1 MAHALGARAS
11 VSPSVG
17 TDASLRKTG
26 FKDHKNLRFDNQLWI
41 TLPSVNLKSRYS
53 STKYQF
59 KVMSMSVQQA
69 VRSKIPIQPLEL
81 ENATEP
87 PLNLHKPKEPYT
99 ATIVSVERLVGPK
112 APGETCH
119 IVIDHGG
126 NVPYWEG
133 QSYGIIPPGENPK
146 KPGSPHNV
154 RLYSIASTRYGDSFD
169 GKTASL
175 CVRRAVYYEP
185 ETGKEDPSKN
195 GICSNFLCNSKPGDK
210 IQLTGPSGKIMLLPE
225 DDPNGTHIMI
235 ATGTGVAPFRGYLRR
250 MFMEAVPTYKFGGLA
265 WLFLGVA
272 NTDSLLYDDEFS
284 SYLQDYPDN
293 FRYDKSLS
301 REQKNKNG
309 GKMYVQDKIEEYS
322 DEIFKLLDG
331 GAHIYFCGLKGMMPG
346 IQDTLKRVAVQ
357 RGESWEAKLSQLKK
371 NKQWHVER
379 NVHSSVQYF
388 RPILDQDIEQL
399 SFGFRLILPERGD
412 WLSGISNLGSVLM
425 VVSTL
430 TWHLGLPT
438 LLKG

>member
-1 MAHALGARAS
+1 MAAANLGLVHQGSVTAHFNGDSSLHKSFIKTQKISFCDRPWARFSQLELNSKTATSRYPSVVAMS
-11 VSPSVG
+11 VSQTVTKGKITVAPLDLE
-17 TDASLRKTG
+17 DAK
-26 FKDHKNLRFDNQLWI
+26 
-41 TLPSVNLKSRYS
+41 
-53 STKYQF
+53 
-59 KVMSMSVQQA
+59 
-69 VRSKIPIQPLEL
+69 
-81 ENATEP
+81 EP

-133 QSYGIIPPGENPK
+133 QSYGVIPPGENPK
-146 KPGSPHNV
+146 KPGAPHNV

-175 CVRRAVYYEP
+175 CVRRAVYYDP

-195 GICSNFLCNSKPGDK
+195 GVCSNFLCDSKPGDK
-210 IQLTGPSGKIMLLPE
+210 VKITGPAGKIMLLPE
-225 DDPNGTHIMI
+225 EDPNATHIMI

-250 MFMEAVPTYKFGGLA
+250 MFMESGPTYKFNGLA

-272 NTDSLLYDDEFS
+272 NSDSLLYDDEFS
-284 SYLQDYPDN
+284 KYLADYPDN
-293 FRYDKSLS
+293 FRFDRALS

-322 DEIFKLLDG
+322 DEIFKMLDK

-346 IQDTLKRVAVQ
+346 IQETLKRVAVE
-357 RGESWEAKLSQLKK
+357 RGENWDEKLSHLKK
-371 NKQWHVER
+371 NKQWHVE
-379 NVHSSVQYF
+379 VY
-388 RPILDQDIEQL
+388 
-399 SFGFRLILPERGD
+399 
-412 WLSGISNLGSVLM
+412 
-425 VVSTL
+425 
-430 TWHLGLPT
+430 
-438 LLKG
+438 